1 MAKLR
6 EKIISLLRR
15 QFLAGVIVIVP
26 LILTFMVLRFLFGG
40 VDNLFSPL
48 IEKLFG
54 IKIPGLGIVATL
66 VLIYFVGVLA
76 NNVIGSRIIRLW
88 DILFAKTPL
97 VRTVYGASKQ
107 LLEGLTLPGK
117 KAFQQPVLVQY
128 PRPGCYAI
136 GFVANRLE
144 VTLPESK
151 KELVAVF
158 VPSTP
163 TPFTGFVLLFS
174 REEIIP
180 LNLSV
185 EEALKFVVSG
195 GFVSPQEL
203 LPYQAK

>member
-1 MAKLR
+1 MLDLRKKLWN
-6 EKIISLLRR
+6 LLRR

-26 LILTFMVLRFLFGG
+26 LILTVFVLKFLFGG

-48 IEKLFG
+48 VEKIFG
-54 IKIPGLGIVATL
+54 TRIPGLGILATL
-66 VLIYFVGVLA
+66 VIIYLVGA
-76 NNVIGSRIIRLW
+76 MATNVIGSRLIRLW

-144 VTLPESK
+144 VTLPDSK
-151 KELVAVF
+151 KEMVAVF

-163 TPFTGFVLLFS
+163 TPFTGFALLFPG
-174 REEIIP
+174 EEIIP

>member
-203 LPYQAK
+203 LPYQSK